1 MQGRILLDRYEIL
14 HQLGEGGMGK
24 VYLARQLDLP
34 RQVVIKVMHED
45 IAADPKF
52 RERFQQEM
60 LLMARFTH
68 PYAVTLYDATDRTAF
83 GPCIIMEYVRG
94 ETLDSLLQRNHY
106 LNPARAGRIL
116 NQLCEVLQ
124 AAHNQGIVHR
134 DLKPSN
140 LMLIDADTPYEKI
153 KVLDFGLA
161 KLFDRPTLKN
171 VVNTDRD
178 TCIGTPGYMCPEQV
192 KNEAVDFRG
201 DIYSLGVMLYEML
214 TGVLP
219 FRGMPTMD
227 VMLAH
232 ATEEP
237 PPLTQDDRWIPP
249 AIESVVFA
257 CLAKQPEDRP
267 RGAMEVFKMYE
278 RALLAPEADEPA
290 AEAEVEEE
298 ATVADSG
305 TVMPISGNTNDLVF
319 HMQAWLPEAIAT
331 YKMRGFITDAGGDVV
346 ENAPGRLMVRL
357 GAPGSPYGPPRGR
370 LSWLGI
376 GGSGKTIEMELCL
389 APASNGKGS
398 NLNVTVLLRHLGRAS
413 DRTWKHR
420 CELIVRDLRGY
431 LIGSAC
437 QPVQT

>member
-45 IAADPKF
+45 ISADPKF

-60 LLMARFTH
+60 LLMARFQH
-68 PYAVTLYDATDRTAF
+68 PYAVTLYDATDRTPF

-94 ETLDSLLQRNHY
+94 ETLDSLLQRNRY
-106 LNPARAGRIL
+106 LSPARAGRIL

-124 AAHNQGIVHR
+124 VAHNQGIVHR

-161 KLFDRPTLKN
+161 KLLDRPSLKN
-171 VVNTDRD
+171 AVNTDRD

-192 KNEAVDFRG
+192 KNEPVDYRG
-201 DIYSLGVMLYEML
+201 DLYSLGVMLYEML
-214 TGVLP
+214 TGTLP
-219 FRGMPTMD
+219 FRDMPTMD

-232 ATEEP
+232 ATEAP
-237 PPLTQDDRWIPP
+237 PPLSQPDRWIPP
-249 AIESVVFA
+249 AIERVVLA
-257 CLAKQPEDRP
+257 CLEKKPEDRP
-267 RGAMEVFKMYE
+267 RGALDVAKMYE
-278 RALLAPEADEPA
+278 RALLDPDADAPADAPGS
-290 AEAEVEEE
+290 EENL
-298 ATVADSG
+298 TDSG
-305 TVMPISGNTNDLVF
+305 TFVVPEGSSPNDLVF
-319 HMQAWLPEAIAT
+319 HMQAWLPEAIAN
-331 YKMRGFITDAGGDVV
+331 YKMRGFISDAGGDVIDNV
-346 ENAPGRLMVRL
+346 PGRLRVRL
-357 GAPGSPYGPPRGR
+357 GAPGSPYGPPRSR

-376 GGSGKTIEMELCL
+376 GSVSKTIEMEICL
-389 APASNGKGS
+389 APAESSKGS
-398 NLNVTVLLRHLGRAS
+398 NLNVTVVLRHLGRAN
-413 DRTWKHR
+413 DRTWKSR